1 MDAGGNYR
9 CFGEQ
14 LAPEFDKTQKVS
26 VIVGNIVRR
35 IKAVMKK
42 PLTVKNEEFCCS
54 GGGLQLPYI
63 QVWDVPFL
71 RCLFWVENEF

>member
-26 VIVGNIVRR
+26 VIVGNFVRR

-54 GGGLQLPYI
+54 GGGAATTIYTGMGCAI
-63 QVWDVPFL
+63 FAMPFL
-71 RCLFWVENEF
+71 GRK